1 MSQRLNIPR
10 PCALLVALLALLP
23 ALHSRASDFEHAAVA
38 ADHPLASELGVAI
51 MQQGG
56 NALDAAVA
64 TGLAQGLMNPFAS
77 GMGGGGFALVF
88 LEQEQRVLAFDFRE
102 VAPAAAHPG
111 LFLREDGTVD
121 RDAAFHGGLAVGVPG
136 EVAGWWALHQAG
148 GVLPWAEVLAP
159 VITLAEEGFPVGSL
173 LAERLASFSSYLDEL
188 PRFVETYQR
197 DGRWLREGERLRR
210 PDMADALRRI
220 AEEGPA
226 AFYEG
231 EISDDIVNA
240 VERAG
245 GILTREDLAQYEV
258 EQREPIV
265 TPYAGHEVV
274 GFPLPSSGGYVIRGV
289 LLALQQFRVNAP
301 NLATSAGVHLLTHT
315 LQHLFATRA
324 LEMGSPL
331 VVPDAVQT
339 SWTSADAIAEI
350 TNTFRR
356 DQTLASEAFGTLHP
370 VADDAGTSHFSV
382 VDAAGNAVACT
393 TTINTVFGSLVMSE
407 RFGIVLNNEM
417 NDFAASVGT
426 QNAFGLMQ
434 GDANA
439 VRAGHRPLSSMS
451 PTLVLREGEVV
462 GALGASGGPR
472 IITATLQTLLRLFDG
487 AETGVAIEASR
498 FHHQWLPPELEL
510 DDDTSGEVRDG
521 LEERGYDVIESR
533 WQAAVQ
539 AIWRRDGAW
548 DAAAD
553 STKHGQAAGY

>member
-1 MSQRLNIPR
+1 MFDRFPTYR
-10 PCALLVALLALLP
+10 RYALLVALLALLP
-23 ALHSRASDFEHAAVA
+23 ALPSRASSFEHGAVA
-38 ADHPLASELGVAI
+38 SDHPLAAALGVAV

-88 LEQEQRVLAFDFRE
+88 LQEEQRVLALDFRE
-102 VAPAAAHPG
+102 VAPAAAHPE
-111 LFLREDGTVD
+111 LFLQEDGTVD

-148 GVLPWAEVLAP
+148 GALPWADVLAP
-159 VITLAEEGFPVGSL
+159 VIALAEEGFPVGSL
-173 LAERLASFSSYLDEL
+173 LAERLESFSSYLEDL
-188 PRFVETYQR
+188 PRFVDTYQR
-197 DGRWLREGERLRR
+197 DGRWLREGEMLRR

-220 AEEGPA
+220 AEVGPA

-231 EISDDIVNA
+231 EIGEDIVSA
-240 VERAG
+240 VQSAG
-245 GILTREDLAQYEV
+245 GILTAEDLTGYVVQP
-258 EQREPIV
+258 REPIV
-265 TPYAGHEVV
+265 TPYANHEVV

-301 NLATSAGVHLLTHT
+301 NLTSSAGVHLMTHT

-331 VVPDAVQT
+331 VVGEDVRAQ
-339 SWTSADAIAEI
+339 WTSDEAVAAI
-350 TNTFRR
+350 TDSFRR
-356 DQTLASEAFGTLHP
+356 DQTLPSEAFGALQP
-370 VADDAGTSHFSV
+370 VDDDAGTSHFSV
-382 VDAAGNAVACT
+382 VDASGNAVACT

-439 VRAGHRPLSSMS
+439 VRGGHRPLSSMS
-451 PTLVLREGEVV
+451 PTLVLRDGEVV

-472 IITATLQTLLRLFDG
+472 IITATLLTLLRLFEG
-487 AETGVAIEASR
+487 GETEVAIEAPR
-498 FHHQWLPPELEL
+498 FHHQWLPHELEVDPESSSEL
-510 DDDTSGEVRDG
+510 RSG
-521 LEERGYDVIESR
+521 LEERGYEVIESR

-539 AIWRRDGAW
+539 AIWRRAGVW
-548 DAAAD
+548 DAASD
-553 STKHGQAAGY
+553 STKHGEAAGY